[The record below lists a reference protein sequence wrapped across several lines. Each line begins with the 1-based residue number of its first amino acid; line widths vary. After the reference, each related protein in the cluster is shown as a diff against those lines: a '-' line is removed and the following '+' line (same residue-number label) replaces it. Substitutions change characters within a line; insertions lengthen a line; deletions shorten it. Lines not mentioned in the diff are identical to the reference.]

1 MGLTPASGLPGAT
14 RAGAID
20 PTLIF
25 HYTHK
30 AGKITHSKA
39 GMRDV
44 GITEAEEILNKRSG
58 WNALAGTTN
67 FADIVKRR
75 EEDEGAALAFDIF
88 VDRILD
94 FVGAYYLKLGG
105 QVDALVFAGGIGERS
120 IELRETVALRCEC
133 LGFGLDADQNR
144 KVDDIE
150 GSVVPIGEK
159 LLVCRTDEQ
168 VSFSLSIADK
178 G

>member
-1 MGLTPASGLPGAT
+1 MGLTPAMGLPGGT
-14 RAGAID
+14 RAGTID

-120 IELRETVALRCEC
+120 IELRETVAQRCEC

-168 VSFSLSIADK
+168 VSIDS
-178 G
+178 